1 MKIRQIAIEEAVGK
15 PLAHDL
21 TKIDA
26 KNRKKG
32 ARFKKEQIVTEED
45 LPVLRDMSK
54 GSIRQLKIE
63 RNWMAMYSE
72 YIL

>member
-32 ARFKKEQIVTEED
+32 ARFKKGQIEIGRAHV
-45 LPVLRDMSK
+45 
-54 GSIRQLKIE
+54 
-63 RNWMAMYSE
+63 
-72 YIL
+72 